1 MSDSIRITRDPTAPG
16 PIVRGFAA
24 NGYRVGE
31 IAYPAL
37 LLSPDWHE
45 PWRPPAFDALDV
57 RSVQALIDEA
67 PEFLLLGTGAELRR
81 PPAAFRA
88 AMDAAG
94 LGVEAMDS
102 RAAARTGR
110 AAQRGTQDRRRALPA
125 RRLTARR
132 PIGRRP
138 RSGVRPVP
146 PDASGAPPHWPAR

>member
-45 PWRPPAFDALDV
+45 PWSPPVFDALDTA
-57 RSVQALIDEA
+57 SVQALIDEA

-88 AMDAAG
+88 AMEAAG

-102 RAAARTGR
+102 RAAARAWGVLRSEGR
-110 AAQRGTQDRRRALPA
+110 KIVAALYP
-125 RRLTARR
+125 L
-132 PIGRRP
+132 
-138 RSGVRPVP
+138 
-146 PDASGAPPHWPAR
+146 DAA